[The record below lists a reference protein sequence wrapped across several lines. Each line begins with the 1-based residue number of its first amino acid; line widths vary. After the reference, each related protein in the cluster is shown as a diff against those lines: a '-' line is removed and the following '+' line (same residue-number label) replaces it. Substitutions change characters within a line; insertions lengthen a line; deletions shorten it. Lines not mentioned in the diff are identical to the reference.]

1 MKLFSP
7 EDMINHE
14 GYIPGEIPVNI
25 SKKARKCN
33 LSHIVM
39 HKPKKKPVEY
49 TFPWE
54 EYKKQC
60 DQSYIE
66 NVVLGKDL

>member
-14 GYIPGEIPVNI
+14 GYIPGELV
-25 SKKARKCN
+25 SQRTVAKKCPHA
-33 LSHIVM
+33 HAVIYI
-39 HKPKKKPVEY
+39 PKKKVTY
-49 TFPWE
+49 TFSWE